1 MNKKCMI
8 STQNRLHAWMP
19 GTSMSI
25 NITAFPSEGRDRA
38 GLHILTSVP
47 ENHYKPYTKKVMVVG
62 EDRKTA
68 LVSWIW
74 WVTNY
79 SEINQ
84 GQQVKD
90 EETDYWHTTELTNMN
105 VTTNPGIQTRTKRV
119 GKMMDRRWFRFHTAH
134 VRSVRI
140 TVRHWY
146 MRLKIGN
153 RGWNPLSDTRSPKNI
168 ITGSEN
174 KLPLCQFRKNFT
186 NFHWRGTA
194 FDIQS
199 STKSPPF
206 DLQNKLG

>member
-79 SEINQ
+79 GEINQ
-84 GQQVKD
+84 GQ
-90 EETDYWHTTELTNMN
+90 
-105 VTTNPGIQTRTKRV
+105 
-119 GKMMDRRWFRFHTAH
+119 
-134 VRSVRI
+134 
-140 TVRHWY
+140 
-146 MRLKIGN
+146 
-153 RGWNPLSDTRSPKNI
+153 
-168 ITGSEN
+168 
-174 KLPLCQFRKNFT
+174 
-186 NFHWRGTA
+186 
-194 FDIQS
+194 
-199 STKSPPF
+199 
-206 DLQNKLG
+206 